1 MKGCSIS
8 PVIRK
13 IQIKTTTRQLLH
25 TCQNGYHQKDEKY
38 QTLARMWRKKNL
50 QTLLVGMLTGVA
62 AVDNIRG
69 FLKTLKVE
77 LPYD

>member
-1 MKGCSIS
+1 
-8 PVIRK
+8 
-13 IQIKTTTRQLLH
+13 
-25 TCQNGYHQKDEKY
+25 
-38 QTLARMWRKKNL
+38 MWRKKNL